1 MVDKVTV
8 TLTKSPI
15 GSRKDQKQTL
25 LGLGLT
31 RMGKTVEVERTAP
44 VLGMIKKVSHLVRVD
59 GE

>member
-1 MVDKVTV
+1 MADKVTV

-15 GSRKDQKQTL
+15 GSRKAQKQTL

-31 RMGKTVEVERTAP
+31 RMGKTVEVERTPP